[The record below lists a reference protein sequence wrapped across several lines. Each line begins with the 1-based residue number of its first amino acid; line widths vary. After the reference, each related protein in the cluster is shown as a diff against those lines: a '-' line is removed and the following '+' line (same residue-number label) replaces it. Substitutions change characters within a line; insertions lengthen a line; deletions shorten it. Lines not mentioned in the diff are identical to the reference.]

1 MLTDSVSISHALC
14 ECINPDGSVKPVYRN
29 LMASLDSLGVP
40 ELQNR
45 WRQAKDSSALDAF
58 TFLLDPKEF
67 RTVPT
72 DWIPRLIPAEDWDT
86 ISRGVA
92 QRLKAINRFLM
103 DLYCGQQNIV
113 PPDVMFSCQFY
124 NPDLQDFRP
133 PRDVFVHVYGI
144 DLVHMGEGR
153 YVILED
159 NLRIPSGITSQMKT
173 TETALSVMP
182 ELSAGYDIIPYDIR
196 AAYQQM
202 FVSLCDKDSPN
213 CVLLTD
219 SKYGAAFFEHRYLS
233 ELFSIPLVEGSDLY
247 IGPDGHVWARAM
259 GGDFQVDL
267 IYRRVEDLELFVP
280 GLTEAYLNHKVVL
293 VNALGTGAGDD
304 KLVFLWVQ
312 DMITQYLGETPILE
326 QAVSYDLRSAENRQ
340 YVLQNLESLVLK
352 TRQGYG
358 GLGVFIMPDLGLM
371 YRNRL
376 AQQLIE
382 QPQVFIA
389 QETLDFSRHL
399 VFDDAVAELQER
411 YIDLRVFAIQNGDGE
426 VTVFPGGLT
435 RVSDSA
441 GRITNNS
448 SGGACKP
455 TWVVR

>member
-1 MLTDSVSISHALC
+1 M
-14 ECINPDGSVKPVYRN
+14 
-29 LMASLDSLGVP
+29 
-40 ELQNR
+40 
-45 WRQAKDSSALDAF
+45 
-58 TFLLDPKEF
+58 LDPKEF

-113 PPDVMFSCQFY
+113 PPDVMFSCQYY

-159 NLRIPSGITSQMKT
+159 NLRIPSGIAYQLKT
-173 TETALSVMP
+173 TEMALSVMP

-196 AAYQQM
+196 AAYQEM
-202 FVSLCDKDSPN
+202 FVSLCDKDAPN
-213 CVLLTD
+213 CVLLTG

-233 ELFSIPLVEGSDLY
+233 ELFSIPLVEGFDLY

-259 GGDFQVDL
+259 GGDTQVDL

-280 GLTEAYLNHKVVL
+280 SLTEAYLNHKVVL

-304 KLVFLWVQ
+304 KLVFLGVQ
-312 DMITQYLGETPILE
+312 DLIREYLGETPIL
-326 QAVSYDLRSAENRQ
+326 
-340 YVLQNLESLVLK
+340 
-352 TRQGYG
+352 
-358 GLGVFIMPDLGLM
+358 
-371 YRNRL
+371 
-376 AQQLIE
+376 
-382 QPQVFIA
+382 
-389 QETLDFSRHL
+389 
-399 VFDDAVAELQER
+399 
-411 YIDLRVFAIQNGDGE
+411 
-426 VTVFPGGLT
+426 
-435 RVSDSA
+435 
-441 GRITNNS
+441 
-448 SGGACKP
+448 
-455 TWVVR
+455 